1 MLVKTLLAT
10 LLVASASAA
19 PGLFHE
25 EPHHTYE
32 VLDNI
37 HNTPHCAYSCIFHDE
52 LPGKWAP
59 ECLNK
64 EGKEYGA
71 CLCRANAYQY
81 MLDQCVA
88 ISCDDKEDDDNES
101 RKTVTSP
108 SWRC

>member
-1 MLVKTLLAT
+1 MLVKILLSS

-25 EPHHTYE
+25 EPHHTFE

-37 HNTPHCAYSCIFHDE
+37 HNTPHCAYTCIFNDE
-52 LPGKWAP
+52 LPVKWAP
-59 ECLNK
+59 ECISK
-64 EGKEYGA
+64 KGKEYGA

-88 ISCDDKEDDDNES
+88 IRCDDDEDVDNEA
-101 RKTVTSP
+101 RKTVTSLP
-108 SWRC
+108 LQC